1 MNRKVLS
8 KNLKQLILKK
18 RIIELKNNNNFNIN
32 NFKRIFWDFSLN
44 QYRNFNKDL
53 FFLNN
58 EELIIHFFY
67 IGRYERR
74 IYNAKIK
81 ILIVC
86 DEWINN
92 NTSFA
97 SGGNTALYN
106 LGKLINK
113 KNYKNIYAKMYV
125 YLRKNKINP
134 YCNVFA
140 NNNEINPRTLVIYPD
155 GTYNNPLFAKN
166 VMRWILL
173 EIGTS
178 YRPLDILKTW
188 KSDNLVYHWEKSN
201 IAKNEKILNVTSIDK
216 IYVNNHLNK
225 KDNSSCYLIKKRN
238 FYNWDKKLIHS
249 NSSICI
255 DNLSSVKIVNIFN
268 TCEKFYCYDLNTF
281 LIIGSIICGCKV
293 ILVPDE
299 RTKENYFNLS
309 MFANFKKINSMIAWG
324 ENDLVNINYDENDV
338 TELIEFINSL
348 SNSVDIFLEDI
359 YCYFNSIPENIPRVN
374 NVYN

>member
-1 MNRKVLS
+1 MNQKVIS
-8 KNLKQLILKK
+8 QAQKQFILKK
-18 RIIELKNNNNFNIN
+18 RITKLKNNSKFNIN
-32 NFKRIFWDFSLN
+32 IFKHNFWDFSLN
-44 QYRNFNKDL
+44 EYRNFNKDL

-58 EELIIHFFY
+58 EELTIHFFY

-125 YLRKNKINP
+125 YSRNNKTNP

-140 NNNEINPRTLVIYPD
+140 NDNEINPRTLVIYPD

-188 KSDNLVYHWEKSN
+188 ESDNLVYHWEKSN
-201 IAKNEKILNVTSIDK
+201 IAKNEKILNVTSIDN
-216 IYVNNHLNK
+216 IYVNNHLFRKNY
-225 KDNSSCYLIKKRN
+225 SSCFLFIKR
-238 FYNWDKKLIHS
+238 
-249 NSSICI
+249 
-255 DNLSSVKIVNIFN
+255 
-268 TCEKFYCYDLNTF
+268 
-281 LIIGSIICGCKV
+281 
-293 ILVPDE
+293 
-299 RTKENYFNLS
+299 
-309 MFANFKKINSMIAWG
+309 
-324 ENDLVNINYDENDV
+324 
-338 TELIEFINSL
+338 
-348 SNSVDIFLEDI
+348 
-359 YCYFNSIPENIPRVN
+359 
-374 NVYN
+374 